1 MIAAFMTSLLNLVK
15 SGLHPDSLNFVK
27 LSTVPTGRPKGLN
40 RADIVQAALDL
51 LDEKGID
58 AVTVRAVAT
67 RLGVKAPA
75 LYWHVENKQALLD
88 EMGTEIQRRVIA
100 ELRAQPMGVWPE
112 SVATYAR
119 VLRREYLAHR
129 DGARTFSGTRLTDP
143 EVLRAQEPWLEQLVA
158 SGVDLETAV
167 SAVEFV
173 TAFVV
178 GFVIEEQERAQSG
191 EPRYSLSDRT
201 EMLGDDVPLVVE
213 AGRVLFGDR
222 EQRFERNLDAIVDA
236 LRRATT

>member
-1 MIAAFMTSLLNLVK
+1 M
-15 SGLHPDSLNFVK
+15 
-27 LSTVPTGRPKGLN
+27 PTGRPKGLN

-158 SGVDLETAV
+158 SGVDLERAV
-167 SAVEFV
+167 GAVEFV

-191 EPRYSLSDRT
+191 EPRYSLSHRT
-201 EMLGDDVPLVVE
+201 ELLGDDVPLVVE

-222 EQRFERNLDAIVDA
+222 EQRFERNLDGIVDA

>member
-1 MIAAFMTSLLNLVK
+1 M
-15 SGLHPDSLNFVK
+15 
-27 LSTVPTGRPKGLN
+27 
-40 RADIVQAALDL
+40 
-51 LDEKGID
+51 
-58 AVTVRAVAT
+58 
-67 RLGVKAPA
+67 
-75 LYWHVENKQALLD
+75 
-88 EMGTEIQRRVIA
+88 
-100 ELRAQPMGVWPE
+100 
-112 SVATYAR
+112 
-119 VLRREYLAHR
+119 
-129 DGARTFSGTRLTDP
+129 TDP
-143 EVLRAQEPWLEQLVA
+143 EVLRAQDPWLQQLVA
-158 SGVDLETAV
+158 SGVDLERAV

>member
-1 MIAAFMTSLLNLVK
+1 MT
-15 SGLHPDSLNFVK
+15 
-27 LSTVPTGRPKGLN
+27 

-75 LYWHVENKQALLD
+75 LYWHVENKQTLLD
-88 EMGTEIQRRVIA
+88 EMGTEIQRRVINR
-100 ELRAQPMGVWPE
+100 LRDQPMQAWPD
-112 SVATYAR
+112 SVAAYAR

-143 EVLRAQEPWLEQLVA
+143 DVLRAQEPWLEQIVD
-158 SGVDLETAV
+158 SGIALEKAV
-167 SAVEFV
+167 RAIEFV

-178 GFVIEEQERAQSG
+178 GFVIEEQERLQSG
-191 EPRYSLSDRT
+191 EPRYSLAERT
-201 EMLGDDVPLVVE
+201 AMLGNDVPLVVE
-213 AGRVLFGDR
+213 AGKILFGDR
-222 EQRFERNLDAIVDA
+222 EQRFERNLEAIVDA
-236 LRRATT
+236 LRVDS

>member
-1 MIAAFMTSLLNLVK
+1 M
-15 SGLHPDSLNFVK
+15 
-27 LSTVPTGRPKGLN
+27 PTGRPKGLN

-236 LRRATT
+236 LRRAIT

>member
-1 MIAAFMTSLLNLVK
+1 MRSLLNLVK
-15 SGLHPDSLNFVK
+15 SGLPPGSLNFVN
-27 LSTVPTGRPKGLN
+27 LSTVPTGRSKGLT

-88 EMGTEIQRRVIA
+88 EMGTEIQRRVIT
-100 ELRAQPMGVWPE
+100 ELRAQPMDVWPD

-158 SGVDLETAV
+158 SGVDLERAV
-167 SAVEFV
+167 RAVEFV

-201 EMLGDDVPLVVE
+201 EMLGDDVPLVAE
-213 AGRVLFGDR
+213 AGRILFGDR
-222 EQRFERNLDAIVDA
+222 EQRFERNLDAIVDV
-236 LRRATT
+236 LRATT

>member
-1 MIAAFMTSLLNLVK
+1 M
-15 SGLHPDSLNFVK
+15 
-27 LSTVPTGRPKGLN
+27 PTGRPKGLN

-100 ELRAQPMGVWPE
+100 ELRAQPMDVWPD

-158 SGVDLETAV
+158 SGVDLERAV

-201 EMLGDDVPLVVE
+201 EILGDDVPLVVE

-222 EQRFERNLDAIVDA
+222 EQRFERNLDGIVDA

>member
-1 MIAAFMTSLLNLVK
+1 
-15 SGLHPDSLNFVK
+15 
-27 LSTVPTGRPKGLN
+27 VPTGRSKGLT

-100 ELRAQPMGVWPE
+100 ELRAQPMDVWPD

-158 SGVDLETAV
+158 SGVGLEKAV
-167 SAVEFV
+167 RAVEFV

-201 EMLGDDVPLVVE
+201 EMLGDDVPLVAE
-213 AGRVLFGDR
+213 AGRILFGDR

-236 LRRATT
+236 LRVTT

>member
-1 MIAAFMTSLLNLVK
+1 MIAALVAVLLNLVK
-15 SGLHPDSLNFVK
+15 SDTPQASLNFVK
-27 LSTVPTGRPKGLN
+27 LSTVPPGRAKGLT

-75 LYWHVENKQALLD
+75 LYWHVENKQTLLD
-88 EMGTEIQRRVIA
+88 EMGTEIQRRVINR
-100 ELRAQPMGVWPE
+100 LRDQPMQAWPD
-112 SVATYAR
+112 SVAAYAR

-143 EVLRAQEPWLEQLVA
+143 DVLRAQEPWLEQIVD
-158 SGVDLETAV
+158 SGIALEKAV
-167 SAVEFV
+167 RAIEFV

-178 GFVIEEQERAQSG
+178 GFVIEEQERLQSG
-191 EPRYSLSDRT
+191 EPRYSLAERT
-201 EMLGDDVPLVVE
+201 AMLGDDVPLVVE
-213 AGRVLFGDR
+213 AGKILFGDR
-222 EQRFERNLDAIVDA
+222 EQRFERNLEAVVDA
-236 LRRATT
+236 LRVDS

>member
-1 MIAAFMTSLLNLVK
+1 M
-15 SGLHPDSLNFVK
+15 
-27 LSTVPTGRPKGLN
+27 PTGRSKGLT

-158 SGVDLETAV
+158 SGVDLERAV

-222 EQRFERNLDAIVDA
+222 EQRFERNLDGIVDA

>member
-1 MIAAFMTSLLNLVK
+1 MT
-15 SGLHPDSLNFVK
+15 
-27 LSTVPTGRPKGLN
+27 

-75 LYWHVENKQALLD
+75 LYWHVENKQTLLD
-88 EMGTEIQRRVIA
+88 EMGTEIQRRVINR
-100 ELRAQPMGVWPE
+100 LRDQPMQAWPD
-112 SVATYAR
+112 SVAAYAR

-143 EVLRAQEPWLEQLVA
+143 DVLRAQEPWLEQIVD
-158 SGVDLETAV
+158 SGIALEKAV
-167 SAVEFV
+167 RAIEFV

-178 GFVIEEQERAQSG
+178 GFVIEEQERLQSG
-191 EPRYSLSDRT
+191 EPRYSLAERT
-201 EMLGDDVPLVVE
+201 AMLGDDVPLVVE
-213 AGRVLFGDR
+213 AGKILFGDR
-222 EQRFERNLDAIVDA
+222 EQRFERNLEAVVDA
-236 LRRATT
+236 LRVDS

>member
-1 MIAAFMTSLLNLVK
+1 M
-15 SGLHPDSLNFVK
+15 P
-27 LSTVPTGRPKGLN
+27 PGRAKGLT

-75 LYWHVENKQALLD
+75 LYWHVENKQTLLD
-88 EMGTEIQRRVIA
+88 EMGTEIQRRVINR
-100 ELRAQPMGVWPE
+100 LRDQPMQAWPD
-112 SVATYAR
+112 SVAAYAR

-143 EVLRAQEPWLEQLVA
+143 DVLRAQEPWLEQIVD
-158 SGVDLETAV
+158 SGIALEKAV
-167 SAVEFV
+167 RAIEFV

-178 GFVIEEQERAQSG
+178 GFVIEEQERLQSG
-191 EPRYSLSDRT
+191 EPRYSLAERT
-201 EMLGDDVPLVVE
+201 AMLGDDVPLVVE
-213 AGRVLFGDR
+213 AGKILFGDR
-222 EQRFERNLDAIVDA
+222 EQRFERNLEAVVDA
-236 LRRATT
+236 LRVDS

>member
-1 MIAAFMTSLLNLVK
+1 M
-15 SGLHPDSLNFVK
+15 
-27 LSTVPTGRPKGLN
+27 PTGRPKGLN

>member
-1 MIAAFMTSLLNLVK
+1 M
-15 SGLHPDSLNFVK
+15 P
-27 LSTVPTGRPKGLN
+27 PGRAKGLT

-75 LYWHVENKQALLD
+75 LYWHVENKQTLLD
-88 EMGTEIQRRVIA
+88 EMGTEIQRRVINR
-100 ELRAQPMGVWPE
+100 LRDQPMQAWPD
-112 SVATYAR
+112 SVAAYAR

-143 EVLRAQEPWLEQLVA
+143 DVLRAQEPWLEQIVD
-158 SGVDLETAV
+158 SGIALEKAV
-167 SAVEFV
+167 RAIEFV

-178 GFVIEEQERAQSG
+178 GFVIEEQERLQSG
-191 EPRYSLSDRT
+191 EPRYSLAERT
-201 EMLGDDVPLVVE
+201 AMLGDDVPLVVE
-213 AGRVLFGDR
+213 AGKILFGDR
-222 EQRFERNLDAIVDA
+222 EQRFERNLEAIVDA
-236 LRRATT
+236 LRVDS

>member
-1 MIAAFMTSLLNLVK
+1 MT
-15 SGLHPDSLNFVK
+15 
-27 LSTVPTGRPKGLN
+27 

-75 LYWHVENKQALLD
+75 LYWHVENKQTLLD
-88 EMGTEIQRRVIA
+88 EMGTEIQRRVINR
-100 ELRAQPMGVWPE
+100 LRDQPMQAWPD
-112 SVATYAR
+112 SVAAYAR

-143 EVLRAQEPWLEQLVA
+143 DVLRAQEPWLEQIVD
-158 SGVDLETAV
+158 SGIALAKAV
-167 SAVEFV
+167 RAIEFV

-178 GFVIEEQERAQSG
+178 GFVIEEQERLQSG
-191 EPRYSLSDRT
+191 EPRYSLAERT
-201 EMLGDDVPLVVE
+201 AMLGDDVPLVVE
-213 AGRVLFGDR
+213 AGKILFGDR
-222 EQRFERNLDAIVDA
+222 EQRFERNLEAVVDA
-236 LRRATT
+236 LHVDT

>member
-1 MIAAFMTSLLNLVK
+1 
-15 SGLHPDSLNFVK
+15 
-27 LSTVPTGRPKGLN
+27 
-40 RADIVQAALDL
+40 
-51 LDEKGID
+51 
-58 AVTVRAVAT
+58 
-67 RLGVKAPA
+67 
-75 LYWHVENKQALLD
+75 
-88 EMGTEIQRRVIA
+88 MGTEIQRRVIA

-158 SGVDLETAV
+158 SGVDLERAV

-222 EQRFERNLDAIVDA
+222 EQRFERNLDGIVDA

>member
-1 MIAAFMTSLLNLVK
+1 M
-15 SGLHPDSLNFVK
+15 
-27 LSTVPTGRPKGLN
+27 PTGRPKGLN

-100 ELRAQPMGVWPE
+100 ELRAQPMDVWPD

-158 SGVDLETAV
+158 SGVDLERAV

>member
-1 MIAAFMTSLLNLVK
+1 M
-15 SGLHPDSLNFVK
+15 
-27 LSTVPTGRPKGLN
+27 PTGRPKGLN

-158 SGVDLETAV
+158 SGVDLERAV

-222 EQRFERNLDAIVDA
+222 EQRFERNLDGIVDA